1 MDIAKESNKKIRQL
15 EFVVNELQQRLGQI
29 AMSYE
34 LEVAMLKS
42 NVVELTNALKTQA
55 EEVD

>member
-1 MDIAKESNKKIRQL
+1 MDIAKESTKKIRQL
-15 EFVVNELQQRLGQI
+15 EFVINELQQRIGQI

>member
-1 MDIAKESNKKIRQL
+1 VDIAKESTKKIRQL
-15 EFVVNELQQRLGQI
+15 EFVINELQQRIGQI

>member
-1 MDIAKESNKKIRQL
+1 MDIANESTKKIRQL

>member
-1 MDIAKESNKKIRQL
+1 MDIAKESAKKIRQL
-15 EFVVNELQQRLGQI
+15 EFVVNELQQRIGQI

-42 NVVELTNALKTQA
+42 NVLELTNALKTQP

>member
-1 MDIAKESNKKIRQL
+1 VDIAKENAKKLRQL
-15 EFVVNELQQRLGQI
+15 EFVANELQQRLGQI

-34 LEVAMLKS
+34 LEVALLKS
-42 NVVELTNALKTQA
+42 QVVELTNALKTQP

>member
-1 MDIAKESNKKIRQL
+1 MDIAKESQKKIRQL
-15 EFVVNELQQRLGQI
+15 EYVVNELQQRIGQI

-34 LEVAMLKS
+34 LQVALLKAEI
-42 NVVELTNALKTQA
+42 VELTTALKTQA

>member
-1 MDIAKESNKKIRQL
+1 MDIAKESSKKVRQL
-15 EFVVNELQQRLGQI
+15 EFVVNELQQRIGQI

-42 NVVELTNALKTQA
+42 NVAELTNALKTQP

>member
-1 MDIAKESNKKIRQL
+1 VDIAKESTKKIRQL

>member
-1 MDIAKESNKKIRQL
+1 MDIAKESSKKIRQL

>member
-1 MDIAKESNKKIRQL
+1 VDIAKESTKKIRQL

-29 AMSYE
+29 VMSYE

>member
-1 MDIAKESNKKIRQL
+1 MDIAKESTKKIRQL

-34 LEVAMLKS
+34 LELAVLKS
-42 NVVELTNALKTQA
+42 NVAELTATLNTQA
-55 EEVD
+55 KEVD

>member
-1 MDIAKESNKKIRQL
+1 VDIAKESTKKIRQL
-15 EFVVNELQQRLGQI
+15 ELVVNELQQRLGQI

-42 NVVELTNALKTQA
+42 NVLELTNALKTQA

>member
-1 MDIAKESNKKIRQL
+1 MDIAKESAKKIRQL

-42 NVVELTNALKTQA
+42 NIVELTNALKTQA